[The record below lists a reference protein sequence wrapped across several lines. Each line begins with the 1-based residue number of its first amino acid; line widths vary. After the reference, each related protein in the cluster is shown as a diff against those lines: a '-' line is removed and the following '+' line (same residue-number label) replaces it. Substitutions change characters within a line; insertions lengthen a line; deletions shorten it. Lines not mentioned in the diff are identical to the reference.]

1 MARGVNKVILIGN
14 LGMDPET
21 SYLPSGTAVTKF
33 SIAVT
38 EGWKDKTTGEQK
50 ESTEWIDIEAW
61 GGVAEACAQ
70 YLTKGAPVYV
80 EGRWRTDKWE
90 DKETGQKRYRTKVR
104 ADQVQFLS
112 GGNRQGQASDSRDQD
127 GMPPRGSTQTQPEF
141 DDDIP
146 F

>member
-14 LGMDPET
+14 LGMDPDT
-21 SYLPSGTAVTKF
+21 SYLPSGAAVTKF

-38 EGWKDKTTGEQK
+38 ETWKDKTTGEQK

-61 GGVAEACAQ
+61 GGVAEACAK
-70 YLTKGAPVYV
+70 YLQKGSPVYV
-80 EGRWRTDKWE
+80 EGRWRTDKWQ
-90 DKETGQKRYRTKVR
+90 DKETGQNRYRTKVR

-112 GGNRQGQASDSRDQD
+112 NKQERGPSA
-127 GMPPRGSTQTQPEF
+127 PPRDSSDTQQKEF